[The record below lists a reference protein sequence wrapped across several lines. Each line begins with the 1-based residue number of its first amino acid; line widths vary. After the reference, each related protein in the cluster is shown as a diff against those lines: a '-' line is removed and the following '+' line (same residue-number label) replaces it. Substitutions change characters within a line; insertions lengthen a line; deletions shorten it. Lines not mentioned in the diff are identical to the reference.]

1 MTFQSGRVY
10 VGSSIRSMRARV
22 MANRLRLRRIYGED
36 DYVVQV
42 RFYSLP
48 RRVQEQ
54 RSRRTRRGRRLEQFI
69 LNEYGGSG
77 RGQGTLD
84 RMNVIRAK

>member
-1 MTFQSGRVY
+1 
-10 VGSSIRSMRARV
+10 MRAHV

-54 RSRRTRRGRRLEQFI
+54 RSRHTRRVRRREQSM
-69 LNEYGGSG
+69 LNGYGGPG
-77 RGQGTLD
+77 KGQGTLNQI
-84 RMNVIRAK
+84 NVIRAK